1 LEQNKGTLPG
11 HEAIRL
17 DAVLK
22 AVELPARISHLDA
35 SLPDVNA
42 YDLPHLLWFLLLP
55 HLQLPWEFRI
65 LRTEKALQQ
74 TGHGRRACGRAGGKK
89 EG

>member
-1 LEQNKGTLPG
+1 MRPSG
-11 HEAIRL
+11 L

-42 YDLPHLLWFLLLP
+42 YDLPHLLWFLLLSFCLTNCLGSSEAAAP
-55 HLQLPWEFRI
+55 
-65 LRTEKALQQ
+65 
-74 TGHGRRACGRAGGKK
+74 AG
-89 EG
+89 EES